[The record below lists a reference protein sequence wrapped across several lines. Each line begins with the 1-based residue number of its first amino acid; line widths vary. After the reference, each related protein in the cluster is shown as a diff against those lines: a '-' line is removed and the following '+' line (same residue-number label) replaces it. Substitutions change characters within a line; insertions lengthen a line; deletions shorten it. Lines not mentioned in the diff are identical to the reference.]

1 MKKDKQLLVRVSK
14 EEFDYITQLSNIEGK
29 SISCIIRELIN
40 YRYSYLKRNNKI
52 TCKASKNNNNLK
64 NSDSSELDENILNE
78 FKSALNLS

>member
-40 YRYSYLKRNNKI
+40 YRYGYLKKNNKI
-52 TCKASKNNNNLK
+52 FSNTKTIKKEEKSSENEISEKLK
-64 NSDSSELDENILNE
+64 NDLAR
-78 FKSALNLS
+78 ALNLS